1 MEMITQLTDKCQI
14 NATKLE
20 RKDKI
25 TTTKMAK
32 LKEITID

>member
-1 MEMITQLTDKCQI
+1 MLDYLTGKSPFKT
-14 NATKLE
+14 TKLE

-32 LKEITID
+32 LK